1 MAEHGNGGD
10 GPRGGRGSGDAGR
23 RGRPGQSGSRP
34 GQSGGGS
41 FRGAGDQRRT
51 PRGAGPDRDRRSQPP
66 RDRDGSPRPP
76 RDRDGVSRPARE
88 RDGAARPPRD
98 YDRSAR
104 PRRDQ
109 DSTPRPPRAAG
120 EETTPRYDDP
130 PLPEGIEPK
139 QLAPEVRRELSTLN
153 RVTADAVACHL
164 VAAGMLLDDDPEAA
178 LRHAKAARSRSTRIT
193 AVREAV
199 GIAAYQ
205 CGDWSQALGELRAA
219 RRMGSKSALLP
230 LIADCERGLG
240 RPQRAIEL
248 ATGPDAEQLEGDE
261 ADEMRI
267 VAAGARADLGQLEQ
281 ALTVL
286 SSAPADPDRT
296 GSTVARLHYAHAETL
311 VALGRQGEAL
321 EWFLRAAAADT
332 EGITDVE
339 DRIAELGGGATLA
352 EEYDCLLLDL
362 DGTVFR
368 GGEPTDGAV
377 ETLAEL
383 QSRAL
388 FITNNSS
395 RGADE
400 VAAHLNQLGF
410 TATAEDVVTSGQIA
424 AGLLAA
430 QLPAGARVLVLG
442 TDSLAAEIGAVG
454 LEAVRLASDEPA
466 AVIQGLST
474 ELGWADLAEAALAI
488 RAGALWMTTNVD
500 NTLPSERGLLPGNGS
515 MVAALRAATDAE
527 PQVAGKPGPA
537 LLTAALARGEFYA
550 PLVVGDRLDTDI
562 AAANAAGLPSLM
574 VLTGVSS
581 ARDAVGAAAERRPT
595 YLGHDLR
602 ALNVDA
608 GRLAI
613 GPQPYWDLQVDGTTV
628 TVAAAQPEEDDGD
641 GLSVV
646 RALASAVADAEL
658 AGRPFTVAAADG
670 TADAALQ
677 QWSLL
682 GTWP

>member
-1 MAEHGNGGD
+1 M
-10 GPRGGRGSGDAGR
+10 
-23 RGRPGQSGSRP
+23 
-34 GQSGGGS
+34 
-41 FRGAGDQRRT
+41 
-51 PRGAGPDRDRRSQPP
+51 
-66 RDRDGSPRPP
+66 
-76 RDRDGVSRPARE
+76 
-88 RDGAARPPRD
+88 
-98 YDRSAR
+98 
-104 PRRDQ
+104 
-109 DSTPRPPRAAG
+109 
-120 EETTPRYDDP
+120 
-130 PLPEGIEPK
+130 
-139 QLAPEVRRELSTLN
+139 APEVRRELSTLN
-153 RVTADAVACHL
+153 RATADAVACHL
-164 VAAGMLLDDDPEAA
+164 VAAGMLLDEDPEAA

-248 ATGPDAEQLEGDE
+248 ATGPDAELLEGDE

-286 SSAPADPDRT
+286 SSAPTDPDRT

-311 VALGRQGEAL
+311 VALGRENEAL

-332 EGITDVE
+332 EGVTDVE

-368 GGEPTDGAV
+368 GGEPTVGAV

-383 QSRAL
+383 QSRTL

-395 RGADE
+395 RGADQ

-410 TATAEDVVTSGQIA
+410 TATAEDVATSGQIA
-424 AGLLAA
+424 AGLLAT

-442 TDSLAAEIGAVG
+442 AESLAAEVSAVG
-454 LEAVRLASDEPA
+454 LEAVQLAADEPA

-474 ELGWADLAEAALAI
+474 EIGWAELAEAALAI
-488 RAGALWMTTNVD
+488 RAGALWMATNVD
-500 NTLPSERGLLPGNGS
+500 KTLPSERGLLPGNGS
-515 MVAALRAATDAE
+515 LVAALRAATDAE

-537 LLTAALARGEFYA
+537 LLTAALTRGEFYA

-562 AAANAAGLPSLM
+562 AAANAAALPSLM

-581 ARDAVGAAAERRPT
+581 ARDAVGAVAELRPT

-602 ALNVDA
+602 ALNIGA

-613 GPQPYWDLQVDGTTV
+613 GPQPEWVVTVDGTTV
-628 TVAAAQPEEDDGD
+628 TVAAGQPEEDGD

-646 RALASAVADAEL
+646 RALASAVWDAEL
-658 AGRPFTVAAADG
+658 AGRSFTVAAADD

-682 GTWP
+682 GEWGIG